1 VAWISAVRAAPTPT
15 TARHSGPG
23 TDEADLVG
31 EDDGLDAAADAEL
44 EEDALDVRLDGGLA
58 DVEPLGQLGVVLPAR
73 LLAGDGPAKV

>member
-1 VAWISAVRAAPTPT
+1 MDFGRPGSPNPDHRASL
-15 TARHSGPG
+15 RRRDGRG
-23 TDEADLVG
+23 RLVG